1 MRCGPLLVFA
11 RAMQNVRAI
20 SLDTSPM
27 LFSSPE
33 ISTPDQASPAKID
46 RAVERMG
53 HSTDPISRA
62 RKVQRYCIYA
72 PAGDGSMLRL
82 SRDVAWLR
90 RRHSSSPAESSD
102 KANLF
107 GREEHPTPNPN
118 GRTDRPVK
126 GGNNFEAVGRSEGS
140 FQRGHSNMVGPTLSI
155 HHESGISARKS
166 PGAESDSRR
175 GLSRQCSGT
184 AGTFR

>member
-11 RAMQNVRAI
+11 RAMQYVRRSALI
-20 SLDTSPM
+20 PSPM
-27 LFSSPE
+27 LQFAE
-33 ISTPDQASPAKID
+33 ISKPGQVQLGLI
-46 RAVERMG
+46 R
-53 HSTDPISRA
+53 SRA
-62 RKVQRYCIYA
+62 NEPRPRSNFPRQENIETCIYA
-72 PAGDGSMLRL
+72 PAGDERMLRL

-102 KANLF
+102 KANLSR
-107 GREEHPTPNPN
+107 REEHPRPARAV
-118 GRTDRPVK
+118 GQDRPVK
-126 GGNNFEAVGRSEGS
+126 GGNNFEAVGRSEGR

-166 PGAESDSRR
+166 PGVESDSRR